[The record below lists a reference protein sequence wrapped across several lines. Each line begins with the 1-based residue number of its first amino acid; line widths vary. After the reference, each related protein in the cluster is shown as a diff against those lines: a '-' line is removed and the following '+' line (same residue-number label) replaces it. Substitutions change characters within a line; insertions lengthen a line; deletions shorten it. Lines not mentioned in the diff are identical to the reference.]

1 MLLDNQNRLDTNAY
15 NPYVYASNVCFQ
27 NCLSFSDIPCPS
39 GALEEIQHIYLSFE
53 LIFGILHV

>member
-15 NPYVYASNVCFQ
+15 NPYVYASKVCFQ

-39 GALEEIQHIYLSFE
+39 GALAEI
-53 LIFGILHV
+53 